1 MITTLSKQGG
11 RRYPQMGSTGL
22 AFAGWLLSGGV
33 VVDTLIGRKY
43 PRRRGRYRPRYEE
56 LVTRIVDSDQDL
68 VAKEYSQQIIEQA
81 RQIASAKTDLEIAK
95 HMMAKGRDKVEKLK
109 ALEARVEEA
118 ETRMGMLR
126 DEEDLLMVI
135 LLTL

>member
-1 MITTLSKQGG
+1 MFGHG
-11 RRYPQMGSTGL
+11 FFGAGYYGPGYWGPGS
-22 AFAGWLLSGGV
+22 AA
-33 VVDTLIGRKY
+33 LISRKY

-56 LVTRIVDSDQDL
+56 LVTRIVESDPDL
-68 VAKEYSQQIIEQA
+68 IAKEYSQQIIEQA

-95 HMMAKGRDKVEKLK
+95 NMMAKGRDKVEKLK
-109 ALEARVEEA
+109 ALEARVEET
-118 ETRMGMLR
+118 ETRMEMLR